1 MNVTTVA
8 PLIRLS
14 DAGGGAGEVG
24 AKAANLAVVIEAG
37 FAVPDGFVLP
47 AAALQRAFADNI
59 NGELLGWVQAALDQL
74 GPGPVAVRSSGI
86 AEDAVDASYAG
97 QYETELGL
105 DGVEEVAAAIQRCWR
120 SAESERVASYSG
132 RDDGEPPPP
141 MAVIIQRL
149 VPADAA
155 GVAFTANP
163 VTGARHETLVSVV
176 RGLGDALV
184 SGAVSPDEWVV
195 KGELAQLQATGAE
208 QAATRETV
216 LAVAGI
222 ARRLEKL
229 FGRPQ
234 DMEWATAG
242 GEIFVLQSR
251 PITALPDPATTETEE
266 EDPAADAPPGFWER
280 DASHFPHPLTPMMR
294 SLVTDR
300 QNAALREAFAEH
312 GILADGLEFREIG
325 GWVYSRIVPPGG
337 VDRPPLPAPLMWLMV
352 RMHPDLRRRVA
363 VARRTQRDDLAGEII
378 RRWHAETRPD
388 LERRIA
394 ELRSVELDDLDD
406 SALLDHWRAVDDLL
420 GTGVRAHFR
429 LHVPIAM
436 ARHDLVKACRELLGW
451 DDRRSFELLNG
462 LSSTSTK
469 PSFELAELARLAEG
483 RPDVMGAI
491 ERADRESVSRLA
503 EDREFAVA
511 FERYQR
517 DYSIRARRLEVAE
530 PILAETPELTLATLR
545 DQIRHGYDPHDQ
557 AQLLSA
563 RRSAMASEAR
573 RQLAAMDDAARSR
586 FDRALERAE
595 AAHPVHEE
603 NEFFT
608 LSVPLGLA
616 RLALLEIGRRL
627 ASRGIIDHTND
638 VFFLTDE
645 EALAALAGDPPAD
658 ADELRDSILRRKADR
673 ARALTRPG
681 PATYGRRP
689 PPPPLAALPPATR
702 RALEVLL
709 WAVDLIF
716 AAARSGQRQS
726 AKAGTIAGIAASP
739 GHYEGTVR
747 RVMDEDEFDK
757 IQAGDVLVC
766 PVTSPVWS
774 ILFSRIG
781 ALVTDTGGI
790 LSHPAII
797 AREFGIPAVVAT
809 GNATQLLRDGQ
820 LVTVDGDAGSVTRHL
835 PVMSDSAGRFGHDTG
850 GSRVLIQ

>member
-1 MNVTTVA
+1 MDVTTIS
-8 PLIRLS
+8 PLIRLNDVEGS
-14 DAGGGAGEVG
+14 AGEVG
-24 AKAANLAVVIEAG
+24 VKAANLAVIIKAG

-47 AAALQRAFADNI
+47 APALEGVFATNFA
-59 NGELLGWVQAALDQL
+59 GELLGWVQEALDRL
-74 GPGPVAVRSSGI
+74 GPGPVAVRSSGVT
-86 AEDAVDASYAG
+86 EDGEDASYAG

-105 DGVEEVAAAIQRCWR
+105 DDVEEVAAAVRRCWR
-120 SAESERVASYSG
+120 SAASERVASYSG
-132 RDDGEPPPP
+132 RRAGEAPPP

-163 VTGARHETLVSVV
+163 VSGARDEILVSAV
-176 RGLGDALV
+176 RGLGEALV

-195 KGELAQLQATGAE
+195 KGDLAHLRTTGAE
-208 QAATRETV
+208 QAATAETV

-222 ARRLEKL
+222 ARRLDNL

-234 DMEWATAG
+234 DVEWAVAG
-242 GEIFVLQSR
+242 GEVFVLQSR
-251 PITALPDPATTETEE
+251 PITALPDPATREAHEE
-266 EDPAADAPPGFWER
+266 GPAADVPPGFWER
-280 DASHFPHPLTPMMR
+280 DASHFPLPLTPMMR

-300 QNAALREAFAEH
+300 QNAAFREAFAEH
-312 GILADGLEFREIG
+312 GALADGLEFREIG

-352 RMHPDLRRRVA
+352 RIHPDLRRRVA
-363 VARRTQRDDLAGEII
+363 IARRTQRDDLPGEII
-378 RRWHAETRPD
+378 RRWHAETRPE

-394 ELRSVELDDLDD
+394 ELRDVELDDLDD

-420 GTGVRAHFR
+420 ATGVRAHFR

-436 ARHDLVKACRELLGW
+436 ARYDLVKACRDLFGW
-451 DDRRSFELLNG
+451 DERRSFELLNG
-462 LSSTSTK
+462 LSSTSTR
-469 PSFELAELARLAEG
+469 PAFELAELARLAEG
-483 RPDVMGAI
+483 RPAVMAAI
-491 ERADRESVSRLA
+491 ERADLESVSRLA
-503 EDREFAVA
+503 EDREFAAA
-511 FERYQR
+511 FDRYQR
-517 DYSIRARRLEVAE
+517 EYSIRARRHEVAG
-530 PILAETPELTLATLR
+530 PTLAETPELTLATLR
-545 DQIRHGYDPHDQ
+545 DQMRQGYDPQAQ

-563 RRSAMASEAR
+563 RRSAVAAEAR
-573 RQLAAMDDAARSR
+573 RLLGAMDDAARAR
-586 FDRALERAE
+586 FDRALQRAE

-627 ASRGIIDHTND
+627 SGRGIVDHLDD
-638 VFFLTDE
+638 VFFLTDQ
-645 EALAALAGDPPAD
+645 EALAALADGPGGD
-658 ADELRDSILRRKADR
+658 ADGLRHAIAGRKADR
-673 ARALTRPG
+673 ACAQRQPG

-702 RALEVLL
+702 RAFEALL

-726 AKAGTIAGIAASP
+726 AKAGTIAGVAASP
-739 GHYEGTVR
+739 GRYGGTVR
-747 RVMDEDEFDK
+747 RVMGEDEFDK

-809 GNATQLLRDGQ
+809 GNATQLLKDGQ
-820 LVTVDGDAGSVTRHL
+820 LVTVDGDAGLVTVSS
-835 PVMSDSAGRFGHDTG
+835 P
-850 GSRVLIQ
+850 

>member
-1 MNVTTVA
+1 MGATTIS
-8 PLIRLS
+8 PLIRLG
-14 DAGGGAGEVG
+14 DAPGRAGDVG
-24 AKAANLAVVIEAG
+24 VKAANLAVVIGAG

-47 AAALQRAFADNI
+47 AAALQRAFAEDTDS
-59 NGELLGWVQAALDQL
+59 ELLSWVQSALDQL

-86 AEDAVDASYAG
+86 AEVAVDASYAG

-105 DGVEEVAAAIQRCWR
+105 DGVEEVTAAVGRCWR
-120 SAESERVASYSG
+120 SAASERVASYTG
-132 RDDGEPPPP
+132 RRDNEPPPP

-163 VTGARHETLVSVV
+163 VSGARDEILVSAV

-195 KGELAQLQATGAE
+195 KGERVQLKAAGAE
-208 QAATRETV
+208 QATNAVTV
-216 LAVAGI
+216 VAVAGI
-222 ARRLEKL
+222 ARRLEEL

-234 DMEWATAG
+234 DVEWATAG

-251 PITALPDPATTETEE
+251 PITALPGPALQEAGERS
-266 EDPAADAPPGFWER
+266 PAVDVPPGFWER
-280 DASHFPHPLTPMMR
+280 DASHFPLPLTPMMR

-300 QNAALREAFAEH
+300 QNAAFREAFAEH
-312 GILADGLEFREIG
+312 GALADGLEFREIG

-337 VDRPPLPAPLMWLMV
+337 ADRPPLPAPLMWLMV
-352 RMHPDLRRRVA
+352 RMHPELRRRVA
-363 VARRTQRDDLAGEII
+363 VARRTQRDDLEGEII

-394 ELRSVELDDLDD
+394 ELRDVKLDEVED

-420 GTGVRAHFR
+420 ATGVRAHFR

-436 ARHDLVKACRELLGW
+436 ARYDLVKACREFFGW
-451 DDRRSFELLNG
+451 DERRSFELLNG

-469 PSFELAELARLAEG
+469 PASELAELTRLAQG
-483 RPDVMGAI
+483 RPDVMAAI

-503 EDREFAVA
+503 ADREFATA

-517 DYSIRARRLEVAE
+517 EYSMRARRHEVAD
-530 PILAETPELTLATLR
+530 PTLAETPELTLATLR
-545 DQIRHGYDPHDQ
+545 DQIRHGYDPQDQ
-557 AQLLSA
+557 AELLSA
-563 RRSAMASEAR
+563 RRSAVASEAR
-573 RQLAAMDDAARSR
+573 RLLATMDEAARSR
-586 FDRALERAE
+586 FERALERAE

-608 LSVPLGLA
+608 LSVPLGLT
-616 RLALLEIGRRL
+616 RIALLEIGHRL
-627 ASRGIIDHTND
+627 AGRGIIDHQND
-638 VFFLTDE
+638 VFFLTDRE
-645 EALAALAGDPPAD
+645 ARVALADRSQRHAKG
-658 ADELRDSILRRKADR
+658 LRDAISGRKADR

-689 PPPPLAALPPATR
+689 PSPPLAALPPATR
-702 RALEVLL
+702 RGLEVML

-716 AAARSGQRQS
+716 AASRSGQRQS

-739 GHYEGTVR
+739 GRYEGTVR
-747 RVMDEDEFDK
+747 RVMGEDEFDK

-820 LVTVDGDAGSVTRHL
+820 LVTVDGDIGTVTPSVQ
-835 PVMSDSAGRFGHDTG
+835 A
-850 GSRVLIQ
+850 

>member
-1 MNVTTVA
+1 MSATTIS

-14 DAGGGAGEVG
+14 DAEDSRRDVG
-24 AKAANLAVVIEAG
+24 VKAANLAVIIEAG

-47 AAALQRAFADNI
+47 AAALERAFAANSD
-59 NGELLGWVQAALDQL
+59 GEMLGWVQEALDQL

-86 AEDAVDASYAG
+86 AEDGVDASYAG

-105 DGVEEVAAAIQRCWR
+105 DGVEDVAAAVWRCWR
-120 SAESERVASYSG
+120 SAASERVASYAG
-132 RDDGEPPPP
+132 RGVGEAPPP

-149 VPADAA
+149 VQADAA

-163 VTGARHETLVSVV
+163 VSGARDEILVSAV

-195 KGELAQLQATGAE
+195 TGEVAQRQSAGAE
-208 QAATRETV
+208 QAASAETA

-222 ARRLEKL
+222 ARRLENL

-234 DMEWATAG
+234 DIEWATTG
-242 GEIFVLQSR
+242 GKIFVLQSR
-251 PITALPDPATTETEE
+251 PITALPEPATKKAE
-266 EDPAADAPPGFWER
+266 EDAPAVDVPPGFWER
-280 DASHFPHPLTPMMR
+280 DAGHFPLPLTPMMR

-300 QNAALREAFAEH
+300 QNAAFREAFAEH
-312 GILADGLEFREIG
+312 GAMADGLEFREIG

-363 VARRTQRDDLAGEII
+363 VARRTQRDDLEGEIV

-394 ELRSVELDDLDD
+394 ELRGVELDDLDD

-420 GTGVRAHFR
+420 ATGVRAHFR

-436 ARHDLVKACRELLGW
+436 ARYDLVKACRDLFGW
-451 DDRRSFELLNG
+451 DERRSFELLNG
-462 LSSTSTK
+462 LSSTSTR
-469 PSFELAELARLAEG
+469 PAFELADLARLAEG
-483 RPDVMGAI
+483 RPAVMAAI

-503 EDREFAVA
+503 EDREFAAA
-511 FERYQR
+511 FDRYQR
-517 DYSIRARRLEVAE
+517 EYSIRARRFEVAD
-530 PILAETPELTLATLR
+530 PTLAETPELTLATLR
-545 DQIRHGYDPHDQ
+545 DQIRQGYDPQ
-557 AQLLSA
+557 AQAQQLSA
-563 RRSAMASEAR
+563 RRSAVASEAR
-573 RQLAAMDDAARSR
+573 RLLAAMGDAARAR

-627 ASRGIIDHTND
+627 ADRSIVDEPDD
-638 VFFLTDE
+638 VFVLTDQE
-645 EALAALAGDPPAD
+645 ARAALAADANGD
-658 ADELRDSILRRKADR
+658 ADGLRDAISGRKADR
-673 ARALTRPG
+673 ARAQRQPG

-689 PPPPLAALPPATR
+689 LPPPLAALPPATR
-702 RALEVLL
+702 RGLDVLL

-716 AAARSGQRQS
+716 AASRSGQRQS
-726 AKAGTIAGIAASP
+726 AEAGTIAGIAASP
-739 GHYEGTVR
+739 GRYEGRVR
-747 RVMDEDEFDK
+747 RVMGEEEFDK

-781 ALVTDTGGI
+781 ALVTDTGGM

-820 LVTVDGDAGSVTRHL
+820 LVTVDGDAGSVTVSV
-835 PVMSDSAGRFGHDTG
+835 P
-850 GSRVLIQ
+850 

>member
-1 MNVTTVA
+1 MGATTIS
-8 PLIRLS
+8 PLIRLGDAS
-14 DAGGGAGEVG
+14 DRPGEVG
-24 AKAANLAVVIEAG
+24 VKAANLAVIIGAG

-47 AAALQRAFADNI
+47 AAALQRAFAADAD
-59 NGELLGWVQAALDQL
+59 GELSGWVEEALDQL
-74 GPGPVAVRSSGI
+74 GQGSVAVRSSGI
-86 AEDAVDASYAG
+86 AEDREDASYAG

-105 DGVEEVAAAIQRCWR
+105 DGVEQVAAAVRRCWR
-120 SAESERVASYSG
+120 SAASERVASYAG
-132 RDDGEPPPP
+132 RGDGEGPPP

-149 VPADAA
+149 VPADVA

-163 VTGARHETLVSVV
+163 VSGARHEVWVSAV

-195 KGELAQLQATGAE
+195 KGELAQLRSAGADR
-208 QAATRETV
+208 AASAETV
-216 LAVAGI
+216 LAVAAI

-234 DMEWATAG
+234 DIEWAVAG
-242 GEIFVLQSR
+242 GEVFVLQSR
-251 PITALPDPATTETEE
+251 PITALPDPETRDAENA
-266 EDPAADAPPGFWER
+266 PAVDVPPGFWER
-280 DASHFPHPLTPMMR
+280 DASHFPLPLTPMMR

-300 QNAALREAFAEH
+300 QNAAFREAFAEH

-352 RMHPDLRRRVA
+352 RMHPNLRRRVA
-363 VARRTQRDDLAGEII
+363 LAHRTQRDDLSGEII

-388 LERRIA
+388 LQRRIA
-394 ELRSVELDDLDD
+394 QLRDAELDGLDD

-420 GTGVRAHFR
+420 ATGVRAHFR

-436 ARHDLVKACRELLGW
+436 ARYDLATACRDLFGW
-451 DDRRSFELLNG
+451 DERRSFELLNG
-462 LSSTSTK
+462 LSSTSTR
-469 PSFELAELARLAEG
+469 PAVELAELARLAEG
-483 RPDVMGAI
+483 RPAVMAAI

-503 EDREFAVA
+503 EDPEFAAA

-517 DYSIRARRLEVAE
+517 EYSIRARRLEVAD

-545 DQIRHGYDPHDQ
+545 DQIRQGYDPQDQ

-563 RRSAMASEAR
+563 RRRAVASEAR
-573 RQLAAMDDAARSR
+573 RLMAAMDDAARAR
-586 FDRALERAE
+586 FNRALERAE

-627 ASRGIIDHTND
+627 AGRGIIDHQND
-638 VFFLTDE
+638 VFFLTDR
-645 EALAALAGDPPAD
+645 EARAALADRSQRHANG
-658 ADELRDSILRRKADR
+658 LRDAISGRKADR
-673 ARALTRPG
+673 ARTQGRPG

-702 RALEVLL
+702 RSLEVLL

-716 AAARSGQRQS
+716 AASRSGQRQS

-747 RVMDEDEFDK
+747 RVMGEDEFDK

-781 ALVTDTGGI
+781 ALVTDTGGM

-820 LVTVDGDAGSVTRHL
+820 LVTVDGDAGSVTVIS
-835 PVMSDSAGRFGHDTG
+835 P
-850 GSRVLIQ
+850 

>member
-1 MNVTTVA
+1 
-8 PLIRLS
+8 
-14 DAGGGAGEVG
+14 
-24 AKAANLAVVIEAG
+24 
-37 FAVPDGFVLP
+37 
-47 AAALQRAFADNI
+47 
-59 NGELLGWVQAALDQL
+59 
-74 GPGPVAVRSSGI
+74 VRSSGI
-86 AEDAVDASYAG
+86 AEDGEVTSYAG

-105 DGVEEVAAAIQRCWR
+105 DGVEEVAAAVGHCWR
-120 SAESERVASYSG
+120 SAASERVASYTG
-132 RDDGEPPPP
+132 RGDGEAPPP

-163 VTGARHETLVSVV
+163 VSGARDEILVSAV

-195 KGELAQLQATGAE
+195 TGE
-208 QAATRETV
+208 QAQRRSASAEEAVSPETAI
-216 LAVAGI
+216 AVAGI
-222 ARRLEKL
+222 AGRLEKL

-251 PITALPDPATTETEE
+251 PITALPAPAAAESEE
-266 EDPAADAPPGFWER
+266 EAPAADAPPGFWER
-280 DASHFPHPLTPMMR
+280 DASHFPLPLTPMMR

-300 QNAALREAFAEH
+300 QNAAFREAFAEH
-312 GILADGLEFREIG
+312 GALADGLEFREIG

-352 RMHPDLRRRVA
+352 RIHPDLRRRVA

-394 ELRSVELDDLDD
+394 ELRSVEREDLDD
-406 SALLDHWRAVDDLL
+406 SALLDHWQAVDDLL
-420 GTGVRAHFR
+420 AAGVRAHFR

-436 ARHDLVKACRELLGW
+436 ARYDLATACRDLFGW
-451 DDRRSFELLNG
+451 DERRSFELLNG
-462 LSSTSTK
+462 LSSTSTR
-469 PSFELAELARLAEG
+469 PAFELAQLARLAQG
-483 RPDVMGAI
+483 RPAMMAAI

-503 EDREFAVA
+503 EDPEFAAA
-511 FERYQR
+511 FDRYQR
-517 DYSIRARRLEVAE
+517 TYSIRARRHEVAD

-545 DQIRHGYDPHDQ
+545 DQIRRGYDPQDQ
-557 AQLLSA
+557 AQLLYA
-563 RRSAMASEAR
+563 RRSGVASEAR
-573 RQLAAMDDAARSR
+573 RLLAAMDDAARSR

-627 ASRGIIDHTND
+627 AGRGIIDHQND
-638 VFFLTDE
+638 VFFLADH
-645 EALAALAGDPPAD
+645 EALAALADGPPAD
-658 ADELRDSILRRKADR
+658 ADGLRDANSRRKAVR
-673 ARALTRPG
+673 ARALMRPG

-689 PPPPLAALPPATR
+689 PSPPLAALPPATR
-702 RALEVLL
+702 RAFEVML

-716 AAARSGQRQS
+716 AASRSGQRQS
-726 AKAGTIAGIAASP
+726 AETGTIAGIAASP
-739 GHYEGTVR
+739 GRYEGTVR
-747 RVMDEDEFDK
+747 RVMGEDEFDK

-820 LVTVDGDAGSVTRHL
+820 LVTVDGETGVVTITFR
-835 PVMSDSAGRFGHDTG
+835 
-850 GSRVLIQ
+850 